1 MSDSSAPTLEN
12 VDERQAALRRY
23 HVLDTP
29 PEKDFDRITSLV
41 AKICDVPTA
50 LITLIDKERQWFK
63 SCFGLDI
70 RETDID
76 HSFCVYAVDQRDVL
90 VVEDAT
96 EDPRFKDNPF
106 VTGPPHIRF
115 YAGAPLR
122 TPDGI
127 HIGTLCIIDYEPR
140 VFDAA
145 DLEIL
150 ESLADLVVAQFEYR
164 SSESQVRQMV
174 DQNPRP
180 MVVFA
185 QSDGRHLR
193 SNPAAR
199 QFYGYDEDELA
210 GLHRSD
216 LRATAESSK
225 GTGYVLHERK
235 DGSLL
240 PVILEEREILFDGVP
255 ATLVT
260 PKEARVSD
268 PDARIFLLGA
278 SGEVHLLDRQDEE
291 IGLTMD
297 GREPADLS
305 DIVETA
311 SDSDLAEELRALR
324 AGESSHHAEQV
335 LLSPPENGPQAADL
349 VVRPLKNP
357 QRDVTALVGMLLPLS
372 SSRSTIFAEPSNGE
386 PTEETSD
393 AGDVFSEETAERSGE
408 AGGTEAPEGAP
419 SDEED
424 PPDASDS
431 DILETAREM
440 FESLDEWETS
450 HDRERREDD
459 GSGEDRDGSRGG
471 SESGGGGSGE
481 E

>member
-1 MSDSSAPTLEN
+1 MPDASVPDLEN

-41 AKICDVPTA
+41 AKVCEVPTA

-63 SCFGLDI
+63 SCFGLGADI
-70 RETDID
+70 RETDIE
-76 HSFCVYAVDQRDVL
+76 HSFCVYAVDKRDVL

-106 VTGPPHIRF
+106 VTGPPHFRF

-127 HIGTLCIIDYEPR
+127 HIGTLCILDDEPR

-164 SSESQVRQMV
+164 SSEAQIRQMV

-180 MVVFA
+180 MMVFA

-199 QFYGYDEDELA
+199 RLYGYDEGEMA
-210 GLHRSD
+210 GLHRSA
-216 LRATAESSK
+216 LRAAAGDAGEDARH
-225 GTGYVLHERK
+225 VLHERT
-235 DGSLL
+235 DGSLV
-240 PVILEEREILFDGVP
+240 PVVLETREILFDGVP
-255 ATLVT
+255 ATLVA
-260 PKEARVSD
+260 PSEARVRS
-268 PDARIFLLGA
+268 PDARFFLLG
-278 SGEVHLLDRQDEE
+278 GNGRIHLLDEQDEE
-291 IGLTMD
+291 MGLTTTTD
-297 GREPADLS
+297 EPATLPDLI
-305 DIVETA
+305 DTA
-311 SDSDLAEELRALR
+311 EQSDLAEQLEALR
-324 AGESSHHAEQV
+324 SGTRARHAEQV
-335 LLSPPENGPQAADL
+335 LLSGGAGGPQAADL

-372 SSRSTIFAEPSNGE
+372 STPPAGASPSSGPAAGREARPGGAGRPDRPAPGPNGQDGGARA
-386 PTEETSD
+386 PAGEEAS
-393 AGDVFSEETAERSGE
+393 
-408 AGGTEAPEGAP
+408 
-419 SDEED
+419 SDE
-424 PPDASDS
+424 DS
-431 DILETAREM
+431 DILERARTM
-440 FESLDEWETS
+440 FEDLD
-450 HDRERREDD
+450 DFGAAGD
-459 GSGEDRDGSRGG
+459 GAE
-471 SESGGGGSGE
+471 
-481 E
+481 